1 MDIVISSKEIA
12 KQTWTFHIKCVISSA
27 GAWIFRFLAINCIII
42 ALVSETSLDFWN
54 QLLMYGRGEVMYAVT
69 AFSPTPGGSGIA
81 EIVFGGFYSDF
92 ISQGLSTLA
101 AIFWRLITYYPYLI
115 IGVIIIPNWIRKV
128 INRRRHK

>member
-1 MDIVISSKEIA
+1 
-12 KQTWTFHIKCVISSA
+12 
-27 GAWIFRFLAINCIII
+27 
-42 ALVSETSLDFWN
+42 
-54 QLLMYGRGEVMYAVT
+54 MYAVT

-92 ISQGLSTLA
+92 ISKGLSTLA